1 MVVVEGGHILHHV
14 KGREIVWEGNGRE
27 NMSRGELSG
36 SHFIRTKKQ
45 SFTFGFERVSCDV
58 IFCNAKEDGVAV
70 ELVELRLEERYRE
83 GACKRGYT
91 LAQRRT
97 MSASHPRLIY
107 NYCIVD

>member
-1 MVVVEGGHILHHV
+1 MVVVEGVHVLHHV
-14 KGREIVWEGNGRE
+14 KGREIVWEGEWTGKYVQ
-27 NMSRGELSG
+27 GELSG

-83 GACKRGYT
+83 GACKRGYA

-107 NYCIVD
+107 NYCIMD

>member
-1 MVVVEGGHILHHV
+1 MY
-14 KGREIVWEGNGRE
+14 GRGNGRE

-83 GACKRGYT
+83 GACKRGYA